1 MLGCGSSKRA
11 FLAWCF
17 HSAWL
22 TWPPPAALTFPASAG
37 RPVYLPESERLS
49 GRHARLTQRL
59 QKRAARRS
67 GSLQLAYSLSM
78 ALSFFLIVSDALA
91 KAPPPGQ

>member
-1 MLGCGSSKRA
+1 M
-11 FLAWCF
+11 
-17 HSAWL
+17 
-22 TWPPPAALTFPASAG
+22 
-37 RPVYLPESERLS
+37 YLPESERLS